1 MKIFLK
7 HRGTFSKFEATFS
20 KMRKIFPSCGK
31 FFPKLLF
38 QNLRDFFFF
47 LKKGVVF
54 QEKR

>member
-38 QNLRDFFFF
+38 QNLRDFFF